1 MSDENRLQTEE
12 ELWDVL
18 SEPVVAEGKAKP
30 APKAKPVPKPR
41 TEGRFARSGTAEF
54 KADEAAAPAPQKE
67 GRKLD
72 GFFFACMAGVAT
84 VSVAATLIL
93 GGIFGSEKPA
103 SPIKNNTPIETKPG
117 ITDEFIAPEVED
129 PVVEVPDEADPSAQ
143 LLEELAQLRLEN
155 AELQAQLAQQKQ
167 QVANL
172 QADLMALKGGDTSIS
187 APSGGDGE
195 QVDVQAEAYNI
206 FNQIKKAYED
216 FDRAKLEE
224 LIPQMD
230 QRVNYLSSE
239 DLNEYYLILEYVEQP
254 SNG

>member
-18 SEPVVAEGKAKP
+18 SEPVVAEAKAKP
-30 APKAKPVPKPR
+30 APKAKPVPKA
-41 TEGRFARSGTAEF
+41 EGRFARSGTAEF
-54 KADEAAAPAPQKE
+54 KAEPAAAPVPQKE
-67 GRKLD
+67 GRKID

-93 GGIFGSEKPA
+93 GGMLGGEKPA
-103 SPIKNNTPIETKPG
+103 APIETNPG
-117 ITDEFIAPEVED
+117 ITDEFIAPEGEG
-129 PVVEVPDEADPSAQ
+129 PVVEVPGDADPSAQ

-155 AELQAQLAQQKQ
+155 TELQAQLDQQKQ

-172 QADLMALKGGDTSIS
+172 QADLMALKGGDSSIS
-187 APSGGDGE
+187 APSGMDGE
-195 QVDVQAEAYNI
+195 QADAFAEAYDI
-206 FNQIKKAYED
+206 FNQIKKAYAD
-216 FDRAKLEE
+216 FDRARLEE

-230 QRVNYLSSE
+230 QRLSYLSSD
-239 DLNEYYLILEYVEQP
+239 DLNEYYLMLEYVEQP

>member
-18 SEPVVAEGKAKP
+18 SEPVVAEAKAKP
-30 APKAKPVPKPR
+30 APKAKPVPKA
-41 TEGRFARSGTAEF
+41 EGRFARSGTAEF
-54 KADEAAAPAPQKE
+54 KAEPAAAPVPQKE
-67 GRKLD
+67 GRKID

-93 GGIFGSEKPA
+93 GGMLGGEKPA
-103 SPIKNNTPIETKPG
+103 APIETNPG
-117 ITDEFIAPEVED
+117 ITDEFIAPEGEG
-129 PVVEVPDEADPSAQ
+129 PVVEVPGDADPSAQ

-155 AELQAQLAQQKQ
+155 TELQAQLDQQKQ

-172 QADLMALKGGDTSIS
+172 QADLMALKGGDSSIS
-187 APSGGDGE
+187 APSGMDGE
-195 QVDVQAEAYNI
+195 QADAFAEAYDI
-206 FNQIKKAYED
+206 FNQIKKAYAD

-230 QRVNYLSSE
+230 QRLSYLSSD
-239 DLNEYYLILEYVEQP
+239 DLNEYYLMLEYVEQP

>member
-18 SEPVVAEGKAKP
+18 SEPVVAEAKAKP
-30 APKAKPVPKPR
+30 APKAKPVPKA
-41 TEGRFARSGTAEF
+41 EGRFARSGTAEF
-54 KADEAAAPAPQKE
+54 KAEPTAAPVPQKE
-67 GRKLD
+67 GRKID

-93 GGIFGSEKPA
+93 GGMLGGEKPA
-103 SPIKNNTPIETKPG
+103 APIETNPG
-117 ITDEFIAPEVED
+117 ITDEFIAPEGEG
-129 PVVEVPDEADPSAQ
+129 PVVEVPGDADPSAQ

-155 AELQAQLAQQKQ
+155 TELQAQLDQQKQ

-172 QADLMALKGGDTSIS
+172 QADLMALKGGDSSIS
-187 APSGGDGE
+187 APSGMDGE
-195 QVDVQAEAYNI
+195 QADAFAEAYDI
-206 FNQIKKAYED
+206 FNQIKKAYAD
-216 FDRAKLEE
+216 FDRARLEE

-230 QRVNYLSSE
+230 QRLSYLSSD
-239 DLNEYYLILEYVEQP
+239 DLNDYYLILEYVEQP

>member
-18 SEPVVAEGKAKP
+18 SEPVVAEAKAKP
-30 APKAKPVPKPR
+30 APKAKPVPKPKA
-41 TEGRFARSGTAEF
+41 EGRFARSGAAEF
-54 KADEAAAPAPQKE
+54 KAEPTAAPAPKKE
-67 GRKLD
+67 GRKID

-93 GGIFGSEKPA
+93 GGMLGGEKPA
-103 SPIKNNTPIETKPG
+103 APIETNPG
-117 ITDEFIAPEVED
+117 ITDEFIAPEGEG
-129 PVVEVPDEADPSAQ
+129 PVVEVPGDADPSAQ

-155 AELQAQLAQQKQ
+155 TELQAQLDQQKQ

-172 QADLMALKGGDTSIS
+172 QADLMALKGGDSSIS
-187 APSGGDGE
+187 APSGMDGE
-195 QVDVQAEAYNI
+195 QADAFAEAYDI
-206 FNQIKKAYED
+206 FNQIKKAYAD
-216 FDRAKLEE
+216 FDRARLEE

-230 QRVNYLSSE
+230 QRLSYLSSD
-239 DLNEYYLILEYVEQP
+239 DLNDYYLMLEYVEQP

>member
-18 SEPVVAEGKAKP
+18 SEPVAAEGKAKP
-30 APKAKPVPKPR
+30 APKAKPVPNPR
-41 TEGRFARSGTAEF
+41 TEGRFAKPGPMKE
-54 KADEAAAPAPQKE
+54 PAPEKE

-93 GGIFGSEKPA
+93 GGIFGGEKPA
-103 SPIKNNTPIETKPG
+103 SPVKNNTPIETNPG
-117 ITDEFIAPEVED
+117 ITDEFIVPEIEG
-129 PVVEVPDEADPSAQ
+129 PVVEVPDQTDPSAQ

>member
-18 SEPVVAEGKAKP
+18 SEPVAAEGKATP
-30 APKAKPVPKPR
+30 APKAKPVPKPK
-41 TEGRFARSGTAEF
+41 TEGRFARSGDAEF
-54 KADEAAAPAPQKE
+54 KAEPTVAPAPQKE

-93 GGIFGSEKPA
+93 GGMLGCEKPA
-103 SPIKNNTPIETKPG
+103 APIETNPG
-117 ITDEFIAPEVED
+117 ITDEFIAPEGEG
-129 PVVEVPDEADPSAQ
+129 PVVEVPGDADPSAQ

-155 AELQAQLAQQKQ
+155 TELQAQLDQQKQ

-187 APSGGDGE
+187 APSGGDAE
-195 QVDVQAEAYNI
+195 QGDAYAEAYNI
-206 FNQIKKAYED
+206 FNQIKKAYAD

>member
-30 APKAKPVPKPR
+30 APKAKPVPKPKA
-41 TEGRFARSGTAEF
+41 EGRFARSGAAEF
-54 KADEAAAPAPQKE
+54 KSEPAAAPAPKKE
-67 GRKLD
+67 GRKID

-93 GGIFGSEKPA
+93 GGMLGGEKPA
-103 SPIKNNTPIETKPG
+103 APIETNPG

-129 PVVEVPDEADPSAQ
+129 PVVEVPDETDPSAQ

-195 QVDVQAEAYNI
+195 QVDAQTEAYNI

>member
-18 SEPVVAEGKAKP
+18 SEPVVAEAKAKP
-30 APKAKPVPKPR
+30 APKAKPVPKA
-41 TEGRFARSGTAEF
+41 EGRFARSGAAEF
-54 KADEAAAPAPQKE
+54 KAEPAAAPVPQKE
-67 GRKLD
+67 GRKID

-93 GGIFGSEKPA
+93 GGMLGGEKPA
-103 SPIKNNTPIETKPG
+103 APIETNPG
-117 ITDEFIAPEVED
+117 ITDEFIAPEGEG
-129 PVVEVPDEADPSAQ
+129 PVVEVPGDAAPSAQ

-155 AELQAQLAQQKQ
+155 TELQAQLDQQKQ

-172 QADLMALKGGDTSIS
+172 QADLMALKGGDSSIS
-187 APSGGDGE
+187 APSGMDGE
-195 QVDVQAEAYNI
+195 QADAFAEAYNI
-206 FNQIKKAYED
+206 FNQIKKAYAD
-216 FDRAKLEE
+216 FDRARLEE

-230 QRVNYLSSE
+230 QRLSYLSSD
-239 DLNEYYLILEYVEQP
+239 DLNEYYLMLEYVEQP

>member
-18 SEPVVAEGKAKP
+18 SEPVAAEGKSKP

-195 QVDVQAEAYNI
+195 QVDAQTEAYNI